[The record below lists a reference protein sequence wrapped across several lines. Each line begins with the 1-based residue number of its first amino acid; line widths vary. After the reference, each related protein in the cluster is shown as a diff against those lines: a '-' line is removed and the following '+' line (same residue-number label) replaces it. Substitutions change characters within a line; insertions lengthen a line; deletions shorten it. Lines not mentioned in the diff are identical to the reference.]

1 MRKQP
6 KSFTVEVKRRPTSLA
21 RKAALAEP
29 DAPMTEQAVAA
40 EAVFSRPEASAT
52 AAAAEAERRILPCL
66 VTEAAMDA
74 AKAAVEDDPALAPR
88 KRGRPP
94 KQRTAE
100 DLAPL
105 APRKRGRPRKIQGET
120 QEQAAPRQPAPAPA
134 VQPRPVELVAAAPV
148 GASARSGARRAA
160 VSGLPRSE
168 RWKRRLPKALR

>member
-21 RKAALAEP
+21 KKPALTEP
-29 DAPMTEQAVAA
+29 AAPMTEQAVAA
-40 EAVFSRPEASAT
+40 EAVFLRQDAPAAT
-52 AAAAEAERRILPCL
+52 AAEAERRILPCL

-74 AKAAVEDDPALAPR
+74 AKAAVEEDPALAPR

-105 APRKRGRPRKIQGET
+105 APRKRGRPRKNPLEVK
-120 QEQAAPRQPAPAPA
+120 EQTAPRQPAPAPA
-134 VQPRPVELVAAAPV
+134 VQPRPMALVAAAPV